1 MDDWREGADLG
12 ENGVGVVEGLLEGL
26 EELVGLEAP
35 LHKIIMVVEGNKCLL
50 LIGICIIV
58 FGQ

>member
-1 MDDWREGADLG
+1 MFGFGELFGEGLDGGLLDDWREGADLG

-35 LHKIIMVVEGNKCLL
+35 LH
-50 LIGICIIV
+50 
-58 FGQ
+58 